1 MKKFRFEI
9 LIFTVEFVYM
19 VLELVASRILSPHFG
34 NSNLVWTVV
43 IGIILLS
50 GSIGNFLG
58 GKIADKDNKEHHL
71 KLVLLA
77 ISIAILITAL
87 IHQSLATLVSLLIQS
102 TSIGSIITTIILFF
116 VPSLFI
122 GFISPIVLKL
132 KLENIEVAGAT
143 AGRLNAIATI
153 GGITGT
159 FVGGFLLIPNI
170 VSSYILYMLV
180 MILVCL
186 VPLVDLKLKSWTN
199 LFVSTLLIA
208 SIVLLS
214 VNIAINKQNAERI
227 LNGEIGYTYTY
238 DTEYGHVQIY
248 NCNEGIEKTR
258 VLKVGN
264 GHESATYTEYS
275 RRYELVHEYLKYYN
289 LMFEAGID
297 IDSTLMIG
305 GGGYS
310 YPKYFISTYLDK
322 SMDVVEIDGQVTE
335 IAKDFF
341 YLDTLID
348 EFDLDKTQRLR
359 LITDDGRVYLN
370 KNHKKYDVILNDAFS
385 GVEPVATLT
394 TIEAINHIKKSL
406 TKDGLYMTNV
416 IASIDGGRSAFLK
429 AEINT
434 LNKIFKNTFVIPCS
448 FLNDTTTVQNYMVI
462 ATDKNVTFENSVS
475 LNLSKD
481 EIVLTDNFC
490 PVDQLCYF

>member
-1 MKKFRFEI
+1 MKRFRFEA

-19 VLELVASRILSPHFG
+19 VLELVASRVLSPYFG

-50 GSIGNFLG
+50 GSIGNFVG
-58 GKIADKDNKEHHL
+58 GKIADKDNKEYHL

-77 ISIAILITAL
+77 ISISVLITAM
-87 IHQSLATLVSLLIQS
+87 IHNPLATLVAMLIQS
-102 TSIGSIITTIILFF
+102 TSIGSIVTTVVLFF
-116 VPSLFI
+116 IPALFM

-132 KLENIEVAGAT
+132 KLENIEVAGRT

-199 LFVSTLLIA
+199 ICVVTLMVAST
-208 SIVLLS
+208 VLLS
-214 VNIAINKQNAERI
+214 INVYTNQQNAERI
-227 LNGEIGYTYTY
+227 LNGEVGYVYTY
-238 DTEYGHVQIY
+238 DTEYGHVKIY
-248 NCNEGIEKTR
+248 NQNEGIDKIR
-258 VLKVGN
+258 VLQVGQ
-264 GHESATYTEYS
+264 GCESATYTEYS
-275 RRYELVHEYLKYYN
+275 RRYELVYSYLKHYN
-289 LMFEAGID
+289 LMFDAGID
-297 IDSTLMIG
+297 IDSILMIG

-310 YPKYFISTYLDK
+310 YPKYFLSTHLDK
-322 SMDVVEIDGQVTE
+322 AMDVVEIDGQVTQ
-335 IAKDFF
+335 IAKKYF

-348 EFDLDKTQRLR
+348 EYDLDKTGRLR

-370 KNHKKYDVILNDAFS
+370 KNQKEYDVILNDAFS

-394 TIEAINHIKKSL
+394 TIEAIKHIKRSL
-406 TKDGLYMTNV
+406 ATGGLYMSNV
-416 IASIDGGRSAFLK
+416 IAYMDGTRSPFLR
-429 AEINT
+429 AEVNT
-434 LNKIFKNTFVIPCS
+434 LSKVFKNVHVIPCID
-448 FLNDTTTVQNYMVI
+448 LEDTKTIQNFMVI
-462 ATDKNVTFENSVS
+462 ATDSAVS
-475 LNLSKD
+475 YDNTIDIHISAED
-481 EIVLTDNFC
+481 IVLTDAFC
-490 PVDQLCYF
+490 PVDQLCYY